1 MPVKFCCCFS
11 NLTACIVIAN
21 LCAMSR
27 IILALSVYTMF
38 QLQIMVGE
46 WIFIEIEIVITV
58 FFIVDILLLIG
69 SINKI
74 NGLLISWLIFAG
86 LGMGLQI
93 VGIVGTAMK
102 GMKGNIGIPIG
113 TSIHLVLTFWAV
125 IAVLGGIKEIKNQE
139 LNHIEH
145 F

>member
-102 GMKGNIGIPIG
+102 GTIGIPIG
-113 TSIHLVLTFWAV
+113 TSVHLILTFWAV

-139 LNHIEH
+139 SNDIER

>member
-1 MPVKFCCCFS
+1 
-11 NLTACIVIAN
+11 
-21 LCAMSR
+21 
-27 IILALSVYTMF
+27 
-38 QLQIMVGE
+38 
-46 WIFIEIEIVITV
+46 
-58 FFIVDILLLIG
+58 
-69 SINKI
+69 
-74 NGLLISWLIFAG
+74 
-86 LGMGLQI
+86 MGLQI

-139 LNHIEH
+139 SNDIER